1 MNPSLF
7 TTASGETTLIAPAVV
22 TPASSQAE
30 QPAAKPIFEL
40 RKYGNS
46 SQYSLVTFKDFTVSQ
61 DWIKYKLSS
70 ASKKGS
76 GFTITSN
83 VDHIS
88 KMKFVVMY
96 ALSNAEEMAPESY
109 RVLQETQP
117 CENDLAHAAW
127 GAKISN
133 AAKMIE
139 DKLVT
144 SLLKAKA
151 EAAKVDTQEEPAAK
165 KQRKNYEQD
174 LKRKP
179 TINKVKEIID
189 ALQLSKK

>member
-1 MNPSLF
+1 L
-7 TTASGETTLIAPAVV
+7 
-22 TPASSQAE
+22 SQA
-30 QPAAKPIFEL
+30 I
-40 RKYGNS
+40 S
-46 SQYSLVTFKDFTVSQ
+46 

-88 KMKFVVMY
+88 KMKFVVVF
-96 ALSNAEEMAPESY
+96 ALSNAEKMAPESY
-109 RVLQETQP
+109 HVLQETEP
-117 CENDLAHAAW
+117 HENDPAHAAR
-127 GAKISN
+127 GAKTSN

-139 DKLVT
+139 DNLVT
-144 SLLKAKA
+144 SLIKSKA
-151 EAAKVDTQEEPAAK
+151 EAAKVDMKEEPAAR

-174 LKRKP
+174 LKCKP
-179 TINKVKEIID
+179 TINKVKEIIY

>member
-1 MNPSLF
+1 M
-7 TTASGETTLIAPAVV
+7 
-22 TPASSQAE
+22 
-30 QPAAKPIFEL
+30 
-40 RKYGNS
+40 
-46 SQYSLVTFKDFTVSQ
+46 
-61 DWIKYKLSS
+61 
-70 ASKKGS
+70 
-76 GFTITSN
+76 
-83 VDHIS
+83 
-88 KMKFVVMY
+88 
-96 ALSNAEEMAPESY
+96 
-109 RVLQETQP
+109 
-117 CENDLAHAAW
+117 

-139 DKLVT
+139 DKLIT

-151 EAAKVDTQEEPAAK
+151 DTAKVNTQEEPAAK